1 MVVEDENGVIIDAL
15 PDERLVHL
23 FLTMLS
29 EADLVKTHCLQYIDP
44 YGDTTFNMLQ
54 KPALLR
60 EVRDLELLCDSGETE
75 QLKTVIAFLEKHEHG
90 VHTYVK
96 FYGD

>member
-1 MVVEDENGVIIDAL
+1 MVIEDENGVVLDSL
-15 PDERLVHL
+15 PGERLVSL
-23 FLTMLS
+23 LYSKLR
-29 EADLVKTHCLQYIDP
+29 ENDLAKTHCLQYIDL

-54 KPALLR
+54 KPVLLR
-60 EVRDLELLCDSGETE
+60 EVRALEPLCDPDE
-75 QLKTVIAFLEKHEHG
+75 LKHLRIIIEFLEKHEHG